1 MLEFPAHNGGDPVG
15 CHNCLLLGVQS
26 QQYGDG
32 GELSKALAVSLV
44 MHELARLLII
54 LNHSVS
60 LELKYLNSLI
70 QCRLTPAFTIKPSS
84 TMFWFSFYP
93 VIAFT
98 ILFKVRSGIV
108 VLIFI
113 ELMQFDL

>member
-15 CHNCLLLGVQS
+15 CHNCLLLRVQS
-26 QQYGDG
+26 QQCGDG

-44 MHELARLLII
+44 THELTRLLVI

-70 QCRLTPAFTIKPSS
+70 QSRLTSAFTIKPSS
-84 TMFWFSFYP
+84 TIFWFDFYP
-93 VIAFT
+93 VIALT
-98 ILFKVRSGIV
+98 ILFKVRSRIV
-108 VLIFI
+108 VLVCI
-113 ELMQFDL
+113 